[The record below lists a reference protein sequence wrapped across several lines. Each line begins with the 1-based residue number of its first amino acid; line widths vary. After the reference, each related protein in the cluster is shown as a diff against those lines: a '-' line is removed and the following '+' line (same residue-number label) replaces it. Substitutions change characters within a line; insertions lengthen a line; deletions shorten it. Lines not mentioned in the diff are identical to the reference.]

1 MAIYTPAREASGGTN
16 GARCLNLTSGLQD
29 WETAARGASFWRP
42 LKANTLCV
50 WKSNKFRHK

>member
-29 WETAARGASFWRP
+29 WEIASPRRFVLVAP
-42 LKANTLCV
+42 ESKYALCLEI
-50 WKSNKFRHK
+50 